1 VSRVI
6 PLVDLTAQHRS
17 IAPQVDAAIAGVLAD
32 GHFILGRQVEAFEQ
46 AFAAFSGVAH
56 AVGVSSGLDALRL
69 ALLALDIGPGDE
81 VIVPANTYIATALAV
96 SAVGARPV
104 LVDCDPQTYL
114 LDVAQ
119 AEAAVT
125 TRTRAVIP
133 VHLTGQ
139 AVDMDPVLR
148 LADRHGLAVVEDAAQ
163 AHGARYKDRPCGSI
177 GTLGC
182 FSFYPSKNLGA
193 CGDGGMVTTDDAEL
207 ARRVRRLRNYG
218 EQAKYQHVDKG
229 LNARLDTIQAAVL
242 LVKLVHLPAWNAAR
256 ARHAAAYRELLDGL
270 EGLVFQQEAP
280 WSTHVWH
287 LLVVES
293 DQRDSLR
300 DHLAAAGV
308 DTGIHYPVP
317 IHLQPAYADLGHR
330 RGAFPNAERL
340 ARRVLSLPM
349 YPELRSGQIEFVTGA
364 VRRFLTS
371 HGRRPGR
378 SLPVGGPSRIR
389 GNEEV

>member
-163 AHGARYKDRPCGSI
+163 AHGARYK
-177 GTLGC
+177 
-182 FSFYPSKNLGA
+182 
-193 CGDGGMVTTDDAEL
+193 
-207 ARRVRRLRNYG
+207 
-218 EQAKYQHVDKG
+218 
-229 LNARLDTIQAAVL
+229 
-242 LVKLVHLPAWNAAR
+242 AAR
-256 ARHAAAYRELLDGL
+256 AVRSARWAASASTRARTW
-270 EGLVFQQEAP
+270 AP
-280 WSTHVWH
+280 
-287 LLVVES
+287 
-293 DQRDSLR
+293 
-300 DHLAAAGV
+300 AATAGW
-308 DTGIHYPVP
+308 
-317 IHLQPAYADLGHR
+317 
-330 RGAFPNAERL
+330 
-340 ARRVLSLPM
+340 
-349 YPELRSGQIEFVTGA
+349 
-364 VRRFLTS
+364 
-371 HGRRPGR
+371 
-378 SLPVGGPSRIR
+378 
-389 GNEEV
+389 